1 MPIDQIPWWANAV
14 GGALGGGV
22 LIKMIEAFRD
32 RGKTLSHE
40 RLSLR
45 EFEERLRSSVLHE
58 NEGLRSRLEHLE
70 ERMGELLEA
79 ERKCDERNRELK
91 AEVGALR
98 EKNDELRRD
107 LDAITSALDEQSRRI
122 ISESSSERRAHR
134 DSLRTLR
141 DSVAHTLDAQKAR
154 HGS

>member
-58 NEGLRSRLEHLE
+58 NEGLHSRLEHLE

-79 ERKCDERNRELK
+79 ERKCDERNRELEDRVETL
-91 AEVGALR
+91 ARENAALK
-98 EKNDELRRD
+98 ED
-107 LDAITSALDEQSRRI
+107 LEALSKLVTEEARKSTV
-122 ISESSSERRAHR
+122 E
-134 DSLRTLR
+134 SLR
-141 DSVAHTLDAQKAR
+141 AR
-154 HGS
+154 GKS